1 MATRGI
7 RGAITIPSDTPEEI
21 GAATRLLFEAII
33 EKNPELAPED
43 IGSIL
48 FTVTHDIH
56 SAFPAKAIR
65 EMGWQHVPMMCA
77 QEIPVEDSLALCIR
91 VLIHWNIDIP
101 QDDIVHIYLR
111 EAKKLRP
118 ELAEI

>member
-48 FTVTHDIH
+48 DGNMLLE
-56 SAFPAKAIR
+56 PGCCR
-65 EMGWQHVPMMCA
+65 GNP
-77 QEIPVEDSLALCIR
+77 
-91 VLIHWNIDIP
+91 
-101 QDDIVHIYLR
+101 
-111 EAKKLRP
+111 
-118 ELAEI
+118 